1 MAEIRYPNYKTGQE
15 ESIDFIVLN
24 LGYVQLLRDWGNKD
38 ISSPFAR
45 IYYVR
50 RGNAM
55 LHLPQ
60 GDIQVKPGCMYMVPN
75 YVPHSYECQRGFGFY
90 YLFVFQRIRRQ
101 ADIFDRYE
109 FPIEVPSSEAT
120 RQLFSSYC
128 HLYPQ
133 LHLPVHD
140 ATAFDSHPA
149 FREYAHAFSRM
160 EFYERMQL
168 HGLVA
173 IVFSYFMKGARPR
186 VISTDMRIA
195 RLVDYVQQH
204 ISPEATFTYYDTICR
219 QVANRMPNIR
229 GFAHRHDAVLF
240 VCGKKSSNGRVLFN
254 ACLSVNPRSYFVE
267 GPQDI
272 APHML
277 SGITTLGICGATST
291 PKWLMEQCR
300 EEVRSRC
307 HSDS

>member
-101 ADIFDRYE
+101 ADIFDRFE

-204 ISPEATFTYYDTICR
+204 IADSISIDELADI
-219 QVANRMPNIR
+219 
-229 GFAHRHDAVLF
+229 
-240 VCGKKSSNGRVLFN
+240 
-254 ACLSVNPRSYFVE
+254 ACLTKPYLIRMFRNSLGTTPLQYIIRKKVQKAQALLLDTDQSVAAIARAVGMQDASYFIRLFRKNLGVT
-267 GPQDI
+267 PQEYRQKLI
-272 APHML
+272 
-277 SGITTLGICGATST
+277 G
-291 PKWLMEQCR
+291 
-300 EEVRSRC
+300 
-307 HSDS
+307 